1 MRRVNNNQVRP
12 PYHGSNRYS
21 SRPTSNRR
29 DLMRPVLQRNE
40 ELEDEIN
47 YDEKVLESLTNIEKG
62 INSQSEIITKVSE
75 DNSSKDI
82 SEKLDNLI
90 EINKSILEKL
100 DSKDSE
106 KDLHDQVQVTND
118 LNKSI
123 LEKLEKLDTFLSND
137 SKLED
142 LFKKLG
148 ENISVSI
155 KSSQNTFGTSNSI
168 PEDNKSLVSES
179 FSGTEFIRDE
189 TPRIV
194 PLHRRESSF
203 GKRSGRESLAGSSKD
218 GGENIK
224 PLIESIENLCEKL
237 SEDNNDYKPFNN
249 KIDELITS
257 IKNMDILSK
266 SQSDN
271 YKDKSPSKINV
282 EYSKQLDMI
291 ISKIDSLIEITKE
304 NQTKFSLTSD
314 NDRYENIKNKQED
327 QFLKFSKILAMYHTT
342 IIKLIKT
349 ENTQTQEEL
358 EKLDDILENINT
370 S

>member
-106 KDLHDQVQVTND
+106 KDLHEQARITND

-123 LEKLEKLDTFLSND
+123 LEKLEKLDTFLLND

-155 KSSQNTFGTSNSI
+155 KSSQNTFGTSNNI
-168 PEDNKSLVSES
+168 PEDNKSLLSDS
-179 FSGTEFIRDE
+179 FNGTELIRDE

-203 GKRSGRESLAGSSKD
+203 GKRSGRESLAG

-224 PLIESIENLCEKL
+224 SLIESIENLCKKL

-257 IKNMDILSK
+257 IKNLDILSK
-266 SQSDN
+266 SHSDK
-271 YKDKSPSKINV
+271 YTDKSPSKINV
-282 EYSKQLDMI
+282 EYSKQLDII
-291 ISKIDSLIEITKE
+291 ISKIDSLIKITKE
-304 NQTKFSLTSD
+304 NQTKFSLTTE

-370 S
+370 T